1 MIDLTSTRGRLIALV
16 GVDGVATIIAGG
28 AAYLATTQQQVAYW
42 AVFGAAVIAGFA
54 AQFWFIAGFGR
65 GKQGV

>member
-16 GVDGVATIIAGG
+16 AVDG
-28 AAYLATTQQQVAYW
+28 LATLVAAVAAFAATTLHQNIYW

-54 AQFWFIAGFGR
+54 AQFWFIAGLR
-65 GKQGV
+65 RAKQGV